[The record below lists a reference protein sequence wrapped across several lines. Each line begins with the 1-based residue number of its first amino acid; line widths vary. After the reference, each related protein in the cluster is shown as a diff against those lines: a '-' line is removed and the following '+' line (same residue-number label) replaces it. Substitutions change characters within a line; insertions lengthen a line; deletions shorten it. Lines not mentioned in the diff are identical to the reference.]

1 MKEESIFLQ
10 LKEDCIFDINTRN
23 FTFELSNGEHL
34 SIKRVIYV
42 ADPQNKGIF
51 RILFR
56 CSDGEKRLKDFLNAF
71 LFPNE
76 TDNKIQNLSIITQEY
91 LIKNKKMFRNFLS
104 ADSICKIETKNNK
117 KYIVGVELKIN
128 IERHVKQNISYYDD
142 SESIISSYGYNYT
155 LLIKVLSK
163 ININDNNM
171 TKTSNNKMP
180 ILDLIQIIEIDFEK
194 EFKKLKKGENIFING
209 KELKTE
215 GKEFIKFLC
224 LGKWAKYRGNRYV
237 IPNIEITKNETLNE
251 CFDILSSFS
260 EFEIM
265 QIERGEE
272 NFIDFINSAWESFF
286 RKGMKT
292 RFIESCFSLFQGDKK
307 KSDITYEIMISNG
320 LKIENENEIRTILKN
335 KEINLV
341 NDFIDYVKKYKLL

>member
-1 MKEESIFLQ
+1 
-10 LKEDCIFDINTRN
+10 
-23 FTFELSNGEHL
+23 
-34 SIKRVIYV
+34 
-42 ADPQNKGIF
+42 
-51 RILFR
+51 
-56 CSDGEKRLKDFLNAF
+56 
-71 LFPNE
+71 
-76 TDNKIQNLSIITQEY
+76 
-91 LIKNKKMFRNFLS
+91 MFRNFLS
-104 ADSICKIETKNNK
+104 ADSICKIETKNDK

-128 IERHVKQNISYYDD
+128 IERNVKENISYYDD

-194 EFKKLKKGENIFING
+194 EFKKLQKGENIFING

-224 LGKWAKYRGNRYV
+224 LGKWAKYKGNKYI

-265 QIERGEE
+265 QMERGEE
-272 NFIDFINSAWESFF
+272 NFIDFINSAWERWF
-286 RKGMKT
+286 RKGIKA
-292 RFIESCFSLFQGDKK
+292 RFIESCFSLFLGDKK
-307 KSDITYEIMISNG
+307 KSDITYVLMISNG
-320 LKIENENEIRTILKN
+320 AKNEDENEIRTILKN
-335 KEINLV
+335 KEINFV
-341 NDFIDYVKKYKLL
+341 NDFIDYLKKYKLL

>member
-1 MKEESIFLQ
+1 M
-10 LKEDCIFDINTRN
+10 
-23 FTFELSNGEHL
+23 
-34 SIKRVIYV
+34 
-42 ADPQNKGIF
+42 
-51 RILFR
+51 
-56 CSDGEKRLKDFLNAF
+56 
-71 LFPNE
+71 
-76 TDNKIQNLSIITQEY
+76 
-91 LIKNKKMFRNFLS
+91 
-104 ADSICKIETKNNK
+104 
-117 KYIVGVELKIN
+117 
-128 IERHVKQNISYYDD
+128 
-142 SESIISSYGYNYT
+142 
-155 LLIKVLSK
+155 
-163 ININDNNM
+163 
-171 TKTSNNKMP
+171 
-180 ILDLIQIIEIDFEK
+180 
-194 EFKKLKKGENIFING
+194 
-209 KELKTE
+209 
-215 GKEFIKFLC
+215 
-224 LGKWAKYRGNRYV
+224 GKWAKYRGNRYV

-341 NDFIDYVKKYKLL
+341 NDFIDYLKKYKLL